1 MDKTSKIWSSIFLLS
16 IASLLLFVSY
26 DSYTS
31 YSKTRSWIPVEAVI
45 VTSKLESGNGVHLDV
60 TVRLL
65 NSTLEIPVDLLYGTF
80 ISQKDYRDLAK
91 DYPVGTET
99 TVFQNPDNPK
109 VVVLKR
115 LDKLNPFL
123 YLWVLISMIAIV
135 INIRIL
141 SR

>member
-45 VTSKLESGNGVHLDV
+45 VTSNLESGNGVHLDV

-91 DYPVGTET
+91 EYPVGTET